1 MWQKLLNVS
10 LMVVIPL
17 VWGVGMALLV
27 PRLRRKRQSDVEEF
41 PE

>member
-1 MWQKLLNVS
+1 MWPKLLNVS

-17 VWGVGMALLV
+17 AWGIGMALLL

-41 PE
+41 AE